1 MEKEI
6 VTTENKENQGDL
18 LDGDFVRCV
27 VPLANVRSSEKGFE
41 IEIELPGI
49 SPQDVDINLE
59 GEHLKVSALRPAV
72 EHVGYNGPSIP
83 PTKYARSFRL
93 RSAELDRDGITANT
107 SNGMLKVFIPKT
119 PGLQAKKINISN
131 N

>member
-59 GEHLKVSALRPAV
+59 GEHLKVSASRPAV
-72 EHVGYNGPSIP
+72 EHLGYNGP
-83 PTKYARSFRL
+83 
-93 RSAELDRDGITANT
+93 
-107 SNGMLKVFIPKT
+107 
-119 PGLQAKKINISN
+119 
-131 N
+131 

>member
-72 EHVGYNGPSIP
+72 EHLGYNGPSIP
-83 PTKYARSFRL
+83 ATKYARIFRL

-107 SNGMLKVFIPKT
+107 SNGMLKVFIPKA
-119 PGLQAKKINISN
+119 PGLQAKKIDISN

>member
-6 VTTENKENQGDL
+6 LTTENKENQDDL
-18 LDGDFVRCV
+18 LGGDFVRCV

-107 SNGMLKVFIPKT
+107 SNGMLKVFIPRA

>member
-18 LDGDFVRCV
+18 LDGDFARCV

>member
-72 EHVGYNGPSIP
+72 EHLGYNGPSIP

-93 RSAELDRDGITANT
+93 RSAELDRDGIKANT
-107 SNGMLKVFIPKT
+107 SNGMLKVFIPKA
-119 PGLQAKKINISN
+119 PGLQAKKIDISN

>member
-59 GEHLKVSALRPAV
+59 GEHLKVSASRPAV
-72 EHVGYNGPSIP
+72 EHLGYNGPSIP
-83 PTKYARSFRL
+83 ATKYARSFRL

-107 SNGMLKVFIPKT
+107 SNGMLKVFIPKA
-119 PGLQAKKINISN
+119 PGLQAKKIDISN

>member
-18 LDGDFVRCV
+18 LDGDFARCV

-72 EHVGYNGPSIP
+72 EHLGYNGPSIP
-83 PTKYARSFRL
+83 ATKYARSFRL

-107 SNGMLKVFIPKT
+107 SNGMLKVFIPKA
-119 PGLQAKKINISN
+119 PGLQAKKIDISN

>member
-59 GEHLKVSALRPAV
+59 GEHLKVSALRPSV
-72 EHVGYNGPSIP
+72 EHLGYNGPSIP
-83 PTKYARSFRL
+83 ATKYARFL
-93 RSAELDRDGITANT
+93 GCVQPNWIATDHGEYL
-107 SNGMLKVFIPKT
+107 
-119 PGLQAKKINISN
+119 
-131 N
+131 